1 MTFNS
6 EEYGF
11 NDITVVMLGRPVI
24 TLRRVR
30 YKVMQQKDNIYGKG
44 KLPIARG
51 RGQVTFE
58 GNISLLH
65 SDLRALL
72 TSVGGGDNVLAIK
85 PFDIIINYGPAV
97 GLQSTDILKYVEF
110 TEQEIDVKQ
119 GDMFTEVD
127 MPIIIGDI
135 QFNV

>member
-11 NDITVVMLGRPVI
+11 ADITVVFLGRPVI
-24 TLRRVR
+24 TLRRIR

-44 KLPIARG
+44 KLPVARG
-51 RGQVTFE
+51 RGQKTFE
-58 GNISLLH
+58 GNIGLLH

-72 TSVGGGDNVLAIK
+72 VSVGGGDDVLSIK
-85 PFDIIINYGPAV
+85 PFDVIVNYGPLV

-110 TEQEIDVKQ
+110 TEQEVDVKQ

>member
-11 NDITVVMLGRPVI
+11 ADITVVFLGRPVI
-24 TLRRVR
+24 TLRRIR

-44 KLPIARG
+44 KLPVARG
-51 RGQVTFE
+51 RGQKTFE
-58 GNISLLH
+58 GNIGLLH

-72 TSVGGGDNVLAIK
+72 VSVGGGDDVLAIK
-85 PFDIIINYGPAV
+85 PFDVIVNYGPLV
-97 GLQSTDILKYVEF
+97 GIQSTDILKYVEF
-110 TEQEIDVKQ
+110 TEQEVDVKQ

>member
-1 MTFNS
+1 
-6 EEYGF
+6 
-11 NDITVVMLGRPVI
+11 
-24 TLRRVR
+24 
-30 YKVMQQKDNIYGKG
+30 
-44 KLPIARG
+44 
-51 RGQVTFE
+51 
-58 GNISLLH
+58 
-65 SDLRALL
+65 LL